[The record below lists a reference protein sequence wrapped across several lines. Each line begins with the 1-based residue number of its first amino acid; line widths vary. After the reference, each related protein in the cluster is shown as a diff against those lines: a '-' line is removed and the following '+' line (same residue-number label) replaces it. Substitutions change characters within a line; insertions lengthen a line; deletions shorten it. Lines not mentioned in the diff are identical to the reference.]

1 MRHTAGVTA
10 FLALV
15 VFFFTAL
22 SCHPKPAEPD
32 ELVVAV
38 ASNLGDVF
46 QALSRDYEKQTGTRI
61 TLSVG
66 ATLNLAQQLR
76 HGAPFDL
83 FVSADR
89 ETPLKLSQEGH
100 LIPESVTVYA
110 RGQLVVWTSP
120 SNGFAVEKLDDLLDA
135 GITRIGVASPQV
147 APYGKAAQEALEAVG
162 LWKQL
167 LPKVVFGAHVK
178 HVQQYAASGNVEAA
192 FLPSS
197 LVASVASVSSVSS
210 VSSIGGRFFPVDA
223 RLYSPLDQALGVVA
237 SSTNQEEAQRLADFI
252 GSPRGQ
258 AFLKGAGYQV
268 GAEGKP

>member
-1 MRHTAGVTA
+1 MRQTAGVTA

-46 QALSRDYEKQTGTRI
+46 QALSKDYQKQTGTRI

-110 RGQLVVWTSP
+110 RGRLVVWTSG
-120 SNGFAVEKLDDLLDA
+120 SNGVGVEKLNDLLDA

-147 APYGKAAQEALEAVG
+147 APYGNAAQEALEAVG
-162 LWKQL
+162 LWKRL
-167 LPKVVFGAHVK
+167 LPKVVFGGHVK
-178 HVQQYAASGNVEAA
+178 HVQQFAASGNVEAA
-192 FLPSS
+192 FLPFS
-197 LVASVASVSSVSS
+197 LVSSVAS
-210 VSSIGGRFFPVDA
+210 VSSIGGRFFTVDA

-237 SSTNQEEAQRLADFI
+237 SSANQEEAQRLADFV
-252 GSPRGQ
+252 GSTRGQ
-258 AFLKGAGYQV
+258 AFLKRAGYQV
-268 GAEGKP
+268 GSEGRP

>member
-89 ETPLKLSQEGH
+89 ETPLNLSQEGH

-110 RGQLVVWTSP
+110 RGRLVVWTSG
-120 SNGFAVEKLDDLLDA
+120 SNGVGVEKLDDLLDA

-162 LWKQL
+162 LWKRL
-167 LPKVVFGAHVK
+167 LPKVVFGGHVK
-178 HVQQYAASGNVEAA
+178 HVQQFAASGNVEAA
-192 FLPSS
+192 FLPFS
-197 LVASVASVSSVSS
+197 LVASG
-210 VSSIGGRFFPVDA
+210 SSIGGRIFPVDA

-237 SSTNQEEAQRLADFI
+237 YSVNQEEAQRLADFV
-252 GSPRGQ
+252 GSTRGQ
-258 AFLKGAGYQV
+258 AFLKRAGYQV
-268 GAEGKP
+268 GSEGRP

>member
-38 ASNLGDVF
+38 AANLTDVF
-46 QALSRDYEKQTGTRI
+46 QALSKDYEKQTGTRI

-110 RGQLVVWTSP
+110 RGQLVVWTSG
-120 SNGFAVEKLDDLLDA
+120 SNRVAVEKLDDLLDA
-135 GITRIGVASPQV
+135 GIIRIGVASPQV
-147 APYGKAAQEALEAVG
+147 APYGKAAQEALEAAR

-167 LPKVVFGAHVK
+167 QPKIVFGAHVK

-197 LVASVASVSSVSS
+197 LVSS
-210 VSSIGGRFFPVDA
+210 VSSIGGRSFPVDE

-237 SSTNQEEAQRLADFI
+237 SSRNQEEAQRLADFI
-252 GSPRGQ
+252 GSTRGQ

>member
-15 VFFFTAL
+15 VLFFTAL

-110 RGQLVVWTSP
+110 RGRLVVWTSG
-120 SNGFAVEKLDDLLDA
+120 SNGVGVEKLDDLLDA

-162 LWKQL
+162 LWKRL
-167 LPKVVFGAHVK
+167 LPKVVFGGHVK
-178 HVQQYAASGNVEAA
+178 HVQQFAASGNVEAA
-192 FLPSS
+192 FLPFS
-197 LVASVASVSSVSS
+197 LVSSVASG
-210 VSSIGGRFFPVDA
+210 SSIGGRYFPVDA

-237 SSTNQEEAQRLADFI
+237 SSANQEEAQRLADFV
-252 GSPRGQ
+252 GSTRGR
-258 AFLKGAGYQV
+258 AFLKRAGYQV
-268 GAEGKP
+268 GSEGRP

>member
-1 MRHTAGVTA
+1 M
-10 FLALV
+10 
-15 VFFFTAL
+15 
-22 SCHPKPAEPD
+22 PAEPD

-38 ASNLGDVF
+38 AANLTDVF
-46 QALSRDYEKQTGTRI
+46 QALGKDYEKQTGTRI

-89 ETPLKLSQEGH
+89 ETPLRLSEEGH

-110 RGQLVVWTSP
+110 RGQLVVWTSG
-120 SNGFAVEKLDDLLDA
+120 SNGVAVEKLDDLLDA
-135 GITRIGVASPQV
+135 GIIRIGVASPQV
-147 APYGKAAQEALEAVG
+147 SPYGKATQEALEAAR

-167 LPKVVFGAHVK
+167 QPKIVFGAHVK
-178 HVQQYAASGNVEAA
+178 HVQHYAASGNVEAA

-197 LVASVASVSSVSS
+197 LLPSTE
-210 VSSIGGRFFPVDA
+210 GRSFPVDE

-237 SSTNQEEAQRLADFI
+237 SSRNQEEAQRLADFV

-258 AFLKGAGYQV
+258 SFLKRAGYQV
-268 GAEGKP
+268 GPEGKP

>member
-10 FLALV
+10 ILALV

-38 ASNLGDVF
+38 AANLGDVF
-46 QALSRDYEKQTGTRI
+46 QALSKDYQKQTGTRI

-110 RGQLVVWTSP
+110 RGRLVVWTSG
-120 SNGFAVEKLDDLLDA
+120 SNGVAVEKLDDLLDA

-167 LPKVVFGAHVK
+167 LPKVVFGGHVK
-178 HVQQYAASGNVEAA
+178 HVQQFAASGNVEAA
-192 FLPSS
+192 FLPFS
-197 LVASVASVSSVSS
+197 LVSSVASG
-210 VSSIGGRFFPVDA
+210 SSIGGRFFPVDA

-237 SSTNQEEAQRLADFI
+237 SSANQEEAQRLADFV
-252 GSPRGQ
+252 GSTRGQ
-258 AFLKGAGYQV
+258 AFLKRAGYQV
-268 GAEGKP
+268 GSEGRP

>member
-15 VFFFTAL
+15 VFFLTAL

-38 ASNLGDVF
+38 AANLTDVF
-46 QALSRDYEKQTGTRI
+46 QMLGKDYEKQTGTRI

-110 RGQLVVWTSP
+110 RGQLVVWTSG
-120 SNGFAVEKLDDLLDA
+120 SNRVAVEKLDDLLDA
-135 GITRIGVASPQV
+135 GIIRIGVASPQV
-147 APYGKAAQEALEAVG
+147 APYGKAAQEALEAAR

-167 LPKVVFGAHVK
+167 QPKIVFGAHVK

-197 LVASVASVSSVSS
+197 LVSS
-210 VSSIGGRFFPVDA
+210 VSSIGGRSFPVDE

-252 GSPRGQ
+252 GSTRGQ
-258 AFLKGAGYQV
+258 AFLKRAGYQV